1 MKKKFI
7 EFNDIDSGIVAINTE
22 HLVSV
27 VETDMG
33 EGVKLVSVTTTDGD
47 VFRTHESFRD
57 VCNKLE
63 DDNES
68 SDL

>member
-1 MKKKFI
+1 MKRKFI
-7 EFNDIDSGIVAINTE
+7 EFNDVETGTVAVNMD

-27 VETDMG
+27 VETERD
-33 EGVKLVSVTTTDGD
+33 GVKEVIITTSDGYE
-47 VFRTHESFRD
+47 FCTHESFRD

-63 DDNES
+63 DDNEN

>member
-7 EFNDIDSGIVAINTE
+7 EFNDVETGIVAINID

-27 VETDMG
+27 VET
-33 EGVKLVSVTTTDGD
+33 ETNGVKEVIITTSDGYE
-47 VFRTHESFRD
+47 FCTHESFRD

-63 DDNES
+63 DDDES
-68 SDL
+68 SDF

>member
-7 EFNDIDSGIVAINTE
+7 EFNDVETGTVAINID

-27 VETDMG
+27 VETDRD
-33 EGVKLVSVTTTDGD
+33 GVKEVIITTSDGYE
-47 VFRTHESFRD
+47 FCTHESFRD

>member
-7 EFNDIDSGIVAINTE
+7 EFNDVETGTVAINID

-27 VETDMG
+27 VETDRD
-33 EGVKLVSVTTTDGD
+33 GVKEVIITTSDGYE
-47 VFRTHESFRD
+47 FCTHESFRD

-63 DDNES
+63 DENENS
-68 SDL
+68 NL